1 MKHISL
7 TLDEWTRALRPIA
20 HRAVESQFDLFVGES
35 DLATGRYSETRLVI
49 NIIVLDI
56 VTRGPT
62 RAFRDHIQRRRE

>member
-7 TLDEWTRALRPIA
+7 TLDEWTRTLRPIQ
-20 HRAVESQFDLFVGES
+20 HREFDLFVGES